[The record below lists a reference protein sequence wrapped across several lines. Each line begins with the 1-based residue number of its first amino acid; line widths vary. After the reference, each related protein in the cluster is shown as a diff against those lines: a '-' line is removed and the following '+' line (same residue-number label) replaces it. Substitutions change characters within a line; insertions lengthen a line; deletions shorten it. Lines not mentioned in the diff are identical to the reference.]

1 MASGFFIAQG
11 PFFSRLA
18 ACPRNRFEDW
28 SSVALVFG
36 FDAQSFRLVV
46 VLVLTPPSS
55 SKRRWKTYHQTT
67 RSSFGLVAGP
77 DGGAKNVRERRR
89 RAALGSASLSLKSRD
104 TEATY
109 VSASMAILSLLKTQS
124 GVTGLGES

>member
-1 MASGFFIAQG
+1 M
-11 PFFSRLA
+11 
-18 ACPRNRFEDW
+18 
-28 SSVALVFG
+28 ALVFG

-46 VLVLTPPSS
+46 VLVLTRPSS
-55 SKRRWKTYHQTT
+55 SKRRCKTYHQTT
-67 RSSFGLVAGP
+67 RSSFGLVAGVN
-77 DGGAKNVRERRR
+77 GGAKNVRERRR